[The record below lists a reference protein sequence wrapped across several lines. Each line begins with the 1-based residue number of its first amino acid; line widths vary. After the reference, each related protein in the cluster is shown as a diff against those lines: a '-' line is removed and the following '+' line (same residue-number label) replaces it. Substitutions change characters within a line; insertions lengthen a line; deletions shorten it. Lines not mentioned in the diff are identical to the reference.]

1 MRVESASKGLQELLM
16 CERLRSTIGASE
28 TLRRHAS
35 GWLAVAIMLVT
46 WLAWPTRGEP
56 FTIGKP
62 APDISGGPWLN
73 SRPVAISDLKG
84 RVVLVEFWTY
94 G

>member
-1 MRVESASKGLQELLM
+1 MWGQISSTTGASKIFRRQVVSFFALA
-16 CERLRSTIGASE
+16 I
-28 TLRRHAS
+28 TL
-35 GWLAVAIMLVT
+35 I
-46 WLAWPTRGEP
+46 AWSSWPGRAEP
-56 FTIGKP
+56 FLSGKP

-73 SRPVAISDLKG
+73 SKPLAINDLKG

>member
-1 MRVESASKGLQELLM
+1 MNQLTSKVRGTPRRRFVSWILF
-16 CERLRSTIGASE
+16 SV
-28 TLRRHAS
+28 TLT
-35 GWLAVAIMLVT
+35 T
-46 WLAWPTRGEP
+46 WSFWPTHGQP
-56 FTIGKP
+56 FATGKP

-73 SRPVAISDLKG
+73 SNPLTINDLKG

>member
-1 MRVESASKGLQELLM
+1 MDYRQLMRAKKKVSRS
-16 CERLRSTIGASE
+16 RLIYWCVLAI
-28 TLRRHAS
+28 TLTTYS
-35 GWLAVAIMLVT
+35 F
-46 WLAWPTRGEP
+46 WPAAGQP
-56 FTIGKP
+56 FATGKP

-73 SRPVAISDLKG
+73 TNPLTINDLKG

>member
-1 MRVESASKGLQELLM
+1 VVRKQISSFRGAKILQRQPVYWFVLAITLM
-16 CERLRSTIGASE
+16 
-28 TLRRHAS
+28 
-35 GWLAVAIMLVT
+35 T
-46 WLAWPTRGEP
+46 WSFWPTRGQP
-56 FTIGKP
+56 FTSGKP

-73 SRPVAISDLKG
+73 SRPLTISDLKG